1 MTGSILPTY
10 EEALGD
16 AEKARILFDAS
27 KGGNVRGITEDHRY
41 ELANVMQ
48 RAAEPEVYVSQDKLS
63 IDDDMGTETYIRTI
77 RTSSY
82 LALRRAVRELNPG
95 RIPIH
100 SPYDCTGLVCWQGC
114 KFLKV
119 YRCYAGF
126 YVGVVEITVSRD
138 V

>member
-1 MTGSILPTY
+1 MSNCKHFPNADDHCLVC
-10 EEALGD
+10 EE
-16 AEKARILFDAS
+16 
-27 KGGNVRGITEDHRY
+27 EDRRREIPVH
-41 ELANVMQ
+41 
-48 RAAEPEVYVSQDKLS
+48 VSDTKLS

-77 RTSSY
+77 RTQSY

-95 RIPIH
+95 RIPIY

-126 YVGVVEITVSRD
+126 LVGVVEITVTRD